1 MQAMELNFEKYQA
14 TGNDFVMIDN
24 RDDFFD
30 KDNKGLISKLCNRR
44 FGIGSDG
51 LILIEEDDKYDFRME
66 FFNPDSSKSLCGNG
80 SRCAVRFAK
89 SIGMVKNETE
99 FSAFDGVHEA
109 TVKGEL
115 VSLKMRDVSSVIL
128 MHDGFFMNTGS
139 PHFVQFVA
147 KINQYNVQRE
157 GKKIRHGGLFGT
169 SGTNVNFV
177 EEKGDDTIFVRTYE
191 RGVENET
198 LSCGTGVTAAALAS
212 SYKML
217 KSPVKIKTRG
227 GNLQVAFQQSGNNSF
242 KDILLTGPAEKVFEG
257 SISIKS

>member
-1 MQAMELNFEKYQA
+1 
-14 TGNDFVMIDN
+14 MIDN
-24 RDDFFD
+24 RYDIFD
-30 KDNKGLISKLCNRR
+30 KENNTLIAKLCNRR

-51 LILIEEDDKYDFRME
+51 LILIEEDDKHDFRME
-66 FFNPDSSKSLCGNG
+66 FFNPDSSRSLCGNG

-89 SIGMVKNETE
+89 SLGMVKIPNQTE

-109 TVKGEL
+109 TIKNDL
-115 VSLKMRDVSSVIL
+115 VSLKMSDVSSVIL

-147 KINQYNVQRE
+147 KINQYNVQKE

-169 SGTNVNFV
+169 SGTNVDFV

-212 SYKML
+212 SYKRL

-227 GNLQVAFQQSGNNSF
+227 GNLQVTFQQSGNNSF
-242 KDILLTGPAEKVFEG
+242 KNIFLTGPAEKVFEG
-257 SISIKS
+257 SVSIKS